1 MKISLFIVLCL
12 TFSLYSE
19 DLTDITLGDTN
30 LNYQKSRIKSKAK
43 HSKSTDRV
51 CYQYVEITST
61 KEWNKRKDELNTYIR
76 NNKNRCKKYI
86 IYKEVRN
93 VHTKNHFGSDASNN
107 NKGDYKI
114 NIGVIME
121 ENPEVDIEIYTQ
133 VKNSTLQDRTLFS
146 DKKANVGSV
155 VIETDDDIDLDNSEI
170 KAVSN
175 IEDSQ
180 VGNLDV
186 FSEFGLNETEK
197 FLKEDKDDPFN
208 D

>member
-1 MKISLFIVLCL
+1 MKIGMLVLCL
-12 TFSLYSE
+12 TFSLYAE
-19 DLTDITLGDTN
+19 DLSDITLEDTN

-43 HSKSTDRV
+43 HSKSTDRI

-76 NNKNRCKKYI
+76 NNQDRCKKYI

-93 VHTKNHFGSDASNN
+93 VHTKDRLGSDATNN
-107 NKGDYKI
+107 SGEYNI

-155 VIETDDDIDLDNSEI
+155 VIETDEDIDIDNTEI
-170 KAVSN
+170 KAISN
-175 IEDSQ
+175 IENSQ

-197 FLKEDKDDPFN
+197 FLKEDKDDPFDN
-208 D
+208 

>member
-1 MKISLFIVLCL
+1 MKISILMLFL
-12 TFSLYSE
+12 TYSLYSE
-19 DLTDITLGDTN
+19 NLGDITLGDTN
-30 LNYQKSRIKSKAK
+30 LNYQKARIKSKAK
-43 HSKSTDRV
+43 HSKSTDRI

-61 KEWNKRKDELNTYIR
+61 REWNKRKDELNTYIR
-76 NNKNRCKKYI
+76 NNQDRCKKYI

-93 VHTKNHFGSDASNN
+93 VHTKDRLGSDASNN

-146 DKKANVGSV
+146 DKKANVGGV
-155 VIETDDDIDLDNSEI
+155 VIETDEDIDFDDKEI

-175 IEDSQ
+175 VENSQ
-180 VGNLDV
+180 IGNLDV
-186 FSEFGLNETEK
+186 FSEFGLNETK
-197 FLKEDKDDPFN
+197 DFLKEDKDDPFDN
-208 D
+208 